1 LEAQLRHLFL
11 LLAMAIALSGCGSSS
26 ATPSPTSVATASYKD
41 SQFGFS
47 FRYPASWTIA
57 KQGGRMT
64 TIGRVKTYVL
74 DISIPRNS
82 AQLSVTVDA
91 DVVPIPPFQNGHTA
105 PDPNGP
111 THTFQYFHARV
122 AGWPAMVIR
131 RFTSKQITE
140 VDTVTNTRTRSY
152 DVRMLTATP
161 PFSSDITAGYNHVVT
176 SFTVPFS

>member
-1 LEAQLRHLFL
+1 MRHYFL
-11 LLAMAIALSGCGSSS
+11 LVVLATAVVGCGSSS
-26 ATPSPTSVATASYKD
+26 AKPTPPSVTMASYKD

-47 FRYPASWTIA
+47 FRYPANWKVA
-57 KQGGRMT
+57 KQGGHMVNLGSVR
-64 TIGRVKTYVL
+64 TYIL
-74 DISIPRNS
+74 DISVPQDA

-91 DVVPIPPFQNGHTA
+91 DVVPFPSFQNGKTA
-105 PDPNGP
+105 PDPRGP

-140 VDTVTNTRTRSY
+140 IDTVTNTRTRSY

-161 PFSSDITAGYNHVVT
+161 PFPSGITQGYNDLVK
-176 SFTVPFS
+176 SFKVPFS